1 VEASVSGTEGGG
13 GWFTSAVVLTVS
25 ASDAGSG
32 VALTEYRVP
41 GAFDWTEYL
50 GPAEFSTEGEWVLEA
65 RSTDLEGN
73 IGADSAPFRVD
84 TTAPVTSSAAEGPV
98 VNLTSVD
105 DGSGVDA
112 TFYRLDDGEW
122 TLYEGPFEVVGEGN
136 HTLDYWS
143 VDVAGNEEDAETR
156 QVEVI
161 RTETTFSL
169 DWWMVI
175 LVLAL
180 LAMIA
185 AGAIFGM
192 RRKATESAAR
202 SAFRDMPSVM
212 SQMMDDN
219 PAAKPGDTPP
229 ADTEPA
235 KPK

>member
-1 VEASVSGTEGGG
+1 MEASV
-13 GWFTSAVVLTVS
+13 
-25 ASDAGSG
+25 

-105 DGSGVDA
+105 DGSG
-112 TFYRLDDGEW
+112 
-122 TLYEGPFEVVGEGN
+122 
-136 HTLDYWS
+136 LDYWS